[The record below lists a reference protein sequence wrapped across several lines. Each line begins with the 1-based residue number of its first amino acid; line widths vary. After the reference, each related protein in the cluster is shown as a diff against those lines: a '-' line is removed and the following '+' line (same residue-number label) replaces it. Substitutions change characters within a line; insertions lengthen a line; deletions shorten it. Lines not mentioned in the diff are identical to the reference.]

1 MWILIRRLYQK
12 CFDSHFKF
20 KSYLERSLTK
30 CMLLMK
36 QESLVGYSSKHKA
49 LEGLSSFAG
58 KKRLII
64 VLISLVGWRLELL
77 NLWVGWRLHVNVCI
91 MIYWCIFLCT
101 ILNTYSNSMH
111 HNKIFRCALFFFF
124 FFFFFFWYIVTSPQT
139 NFYKFWFISGNFIQ
153 GSYYFYVSI
162 LIELEHF
169 LVTHDVTKSCIS
181 SNSSNF
187 YLCQILQLLIKSQMI
202 TSIYKELI
210 LFLSNFTKPISDI
223 LVGFTWLGWS
233 SSINM
238 GQHF

>member
-1 MWILIRRLYQK
+1 MWMFALWYIDAYFFAPYWIRILI
-12 CFDSHFKF
+12 
-20 KSYLERSLTK
+20 
-30 CMLLMK
+30 
-36 QESLVGYSSKHKA
+36 
-49 LEGLSSFAG
+49 
-58 KKRLII
+58 
-64 VLISLVGWRLELL
+64 
-77 NLWVGWRLHVNVCI
+77 
-91 MIYWCIFLCT
+91 LCT
-101 ILNTYSNSMH
+101 IIRSLDV
-111 HNKIFRCALFFFF
+111 LFFLFLFF
-124 FFFFFFWYIVTSPQT
+124 LYIVTSPQT